1 MDGCCVRV
9 ETVDGRR
16 AIWRSDDG
24 IATPVEMMQ
33 LLVFCVVALAF
44 LGFVG
49 RLHAAATQVTNTAQ
63 AAARAAS
70 QAADPES
77 ARVAAGEMAASSTL
91 DSRCEGGAHV
101 SMTWEPSPAGSWR
114 GGSVTVELSCV
125 VRNRALT
132 GAWTPGVRTMVARD
146 TQPVDRYQQ

>member
-1 MDGCCVRV
+1 MDARYLRH
-9 ETVDGRR
+9 ETIGGHGASWRR
-16 AIWRSDDG
+16 DDG

-33 LLVFCVVALAF
+33 LVVFCVVALAF

-77 ARVAAGEMAASSTL
+77 ARLAASEMAASSTL
-91 DSRCEGGAHV
+91 DTRCDGGARV
-101 SMTWEPSPAGSWR
+101 SLTWEPSPEGSWR

-125 VRNRALT
+125 VHNRALT
-132 GAWTPGVRTMVARD
+132 GVWTPGVRTVVARD